1 MLDAHE
7 PLFSDIGDDSAVDD
21 ERSTAVMAN
30 MDTKDVHSYLRDLLD

>member
-1 MLDAHE
+1 MLD
-7 PLFSDIGDDSAVDD
+7 PNKSLLCYIGDDSAIAN